1 MLNLRCK
8 GKQDNLIMQEKRH
21 ESSAIKRNIL
31 RYLESK
37 GISQYQCY
45 KDTGITRGVLGQST
59 GISEDNL
66 IKFLDHY
73 RDVSTEWLITGEGDM
88 LLDESAIRT
97 TQHVTG
103 NNNTVAGRDL
113 TTSTANIPELIAMTN
128 QHQST
133 ISDLVSTISKQQATI
148 SELVTT
154 VSRQQ
159 QDISMLLG
167 HKSDQD

>member
-1 MLNLRCK
+1 
-8 GKQDNLIMQEKRH
+8 MQEKRQ
-21 ESSAIKRNIL
+21 ESSTIKRNIL

-73 RDVSTEWLITGEGDM
+73 KDVSIEWLITGDGDM
-88 LLDESAIRT
+88 LLDESATRT
-97 TQHVTG
+97 TQHVNG
-103 NNNTVAGRDL
+103 NNNTFAGRDL
-113 TTSTANIPELIAMTN
+113 NTSVANLPELIAMTD

-133 ISDLVSTISKQQATI
+133 ISDLVSTISKQQTTISNQQTTI
-148 SELVTT
+148 SELVNT

-159 QDISMLLG
+159 QDISLLLG

>member
-1 MLNLRCK
+1 
-8 GKQDNLIMQEKRH
+8 MQEKRQ
-21 ESSAIKRNIL
+21 ESSTIKRNIL

-73 RDVSTEWLITGEGDM
+73 KDVSIEWLITGDGDM
-88 LLDESAIRT
+88 LLDESATRT
-97 TQHVTG
+97 TQHVNG
-103 NNNTVAGRDL
+103 NNNTFAGRDL
-113 TTSTANIPELIAMTN
+113 NTSVANLPELIAMTD

-133 ISDLVSTISKQQATI
+133 ISDLVSTISKQQTTISNQQTTI
-148 SELVTT
+148 SELVYT

-159 QDISMLLG
+159 QDISLLLG

>member
-1 MLNLRCK
+1 
-8 GKQDNLIMQEKRH
+8 MQEKRQ
-21 ESSAIKRNIL
+21 ESSTIKRNIL

-66 IKFLDHY
+66 IKILDHY
-73 RDVSTEWLITGEGDM
+73 RDDSIEWLITGDGDM
-88 LLDESAIRT
+88 LLDESATRT

-113 TTSTANIPELIAMTN
+113 TTSTANIPELITMTN

-133 ISDLVSTISKQQATI
+133 ISELISTISKQQTTI

-167 HKSDQD
+167 HKSDQT

>member
-1 MLNLRCK
+1 
-8 GKQDNLIMQEKRH
+8 MQEKRQ
-21 ESSAIKRNIL
+21 ESSTIKRNIL

-73 RDVSTEWLITGEGDM
+73 KDVSIEWLITGDGDM
-88 LLDESAIRT
+88 LLDESATRT
-97 TQHVTG
+97 TKHVTG
-103 NNNTVAGRDL
+103 NNNTFAGRDL
-113 TTSTANIPELIAMTN
+113 NTSVANLPELIAMTD

-133 ISDLVSTISKQQATI
+133 ISDLVSTISKQQTTISNQQTTI
-148 SELVTT
+148 SELVNT

-159 QDISMLLG
+159 QDISLLLG

>member
-1 MLNLRCK
+1 
-8 GKQDNLIMQEKRH
+8 MQEKRQ
-21 ESSAIKRNIL
+21 ESSTIKQNIL

-73 RDVSTEWLITGEGDM
+73 KDVSIEWLITGEGDM
-88 LLDESAIRT
+88 LLDESATRT
-97 TQHVTG
+97 TQHVNG
-103 NNNTVAGRDL
+103 NNNTFAGRDL
-113 TTSTANIPELIAMTN
+113 NTSVANLPELIAMTD

-133 ISDLVSTISKQQATI
+133 ISDLVSTISKQQTTINNQQTTI
-148 SELVTT
+148 SELVNT

-159 QDISMLLG
+159 QDISLLLG

>member
-1 MLNLRCK
+1 
-8 GKQDNLIMQEKRH
+8 MQEKRQ
-21 ESSAIKRNIL
+21 ESSTIKRNIL

-73 RDVSTEWLITGEGDM
+73 KDVSIEWLITGDGDM
-88 LLDESAIRT
+88 LLDESATRT
-97 TQHVTG
+97 TQHVNG
-103 NNNTVAGRDL
+103 NNNTFAGRDL
-113 TTSTANIPELIAMTN
+113 NTSVANLPELIAMTD

-133 ISDLVSTISKQQATI
+133 ISDLVSTISKQQTTISNQQTTI
-148 SELVTT
+148 SELVNT

-159 QDISMLLG
+159 QDISCC
-167 HKSDQD
+167 

>member
-1 MLNLRCK
+1 
-8 GKQDNLIMQEKRH
+8 MQEKRQ
-21 ESSAIKRNIL
+21 ESSTIKRNIL

-73 RDVSTEWLITGEGDM
+73 KDVSIEWLITGDGDM
-88 LLDESAIRT
+88 LLDESATRT

-103 NNNTVAGRDL
+103 NNNTFAGRDL
-113 TTSTANIPELIAMTN
+113 NTSVANLPELIAMTD

-133 ISDLVSTISKQQATI
+133 ISDLVSTISKQQTTISNQQTTI
-148 SELVTT
+148 SELVNT

-159 QDISMLLG
+159 QDISLLLG

>member
-1 MLNLRCK
+1 
-8 GKQDNLIMQEKRH
+8 MQEKRQ
-21 ESSAIKRNIL
+21 ESSTIKRNIL

-66 IKFLDHY
+66 IKFLNHY
-73 RDVSTEWLITGEGDM
+73 KDVSIEWLITGEGDM
-88 LLDESAIRT
+88 LLDESDTRT

-103 NNNTVAGRDL
+103 NNNTFAGRDL
-113 TTSTANIPELIAMTN
+113 TTSVADLPELIAMTN

-133 ISDLVSTISKQQATI
+133 ISDLVSTISNQQTTI
-148 SELVTT
+148 SELVNT

-159 QDISMLLG
+159 QDISKLLG
-167 HKSDQD
+167 HKSNQD

>member
-1 MLNLRCK
+1 
-8 GKQDNLIMQEKRH
+8 MQEKQH
-21 ESSAIKRNIL
+21 ESSTIKRNIL

-73 RDVSTEWLITGEGDM
+73 KDVSIEWLITGDGDM
-88 LLDESAIRT
+88 LLDESATRT
-97 TQHVTG
+97 TQHVNG
-103 NNNTVAGRDL
+103 NNNTFAGRDL
-113 TTSTANIPELIAMTN
+113 NTSVANLPELIAMTD

-133 ISDLVSTISKQQATI
+133 ISDLVSTISKQQTTISNQQTTI
-148 SELVTT
+148 SELVNT

-159 QDISMLLG
+159 QDISSLLGSLG

>member
-1 MLNLRCK
+1 
-8 GKQDNLIMQEKRH
+8 MQEKRQ
-21 ESSAIKRNIL
+21 ESSRVKRNIL
-31 RYLESK
+31 RYLDSK

-73 RDVSTEWLITGEGDM
+73 KDVSIEWLITGDGDM
-88 LLDESAIRT
+88 LLDESASRT

-103 NNNTVAGRDL
+103 NNNTFAGRDL
-113 TTSTANIPELIAMTN
+113 TTSVANLPELIAMTN

-133 ISDLVSTISKQQATI
+133 ISDLVSTISN
-148 SELVTT
+148 
-154 VSRQQ
+154 QQ
-159 QDISMLLG
+159 QDISLLLG

>member
-1 MLNLRCK
+1 
-8 GKQDNLIMQEKRH
+8 MQEKRH
-21 ESSAIKRNIL
+21 ESSTIKRNIL
-31 RYLESK
+31 RYLESR

-73 RDVSTEWLITGEGDM
+73 RDVSIEWLITGEGDM
-88 LLDESAIRT
+88 LLDESATRT

-103 NNNTVAGRDL
+103 NNNTFAGRDL
-113 TTSTANIPELIAMTN
+113 TTTTANIPELIAMTN

-133 ISDLVSTISKQQATI
+133 ISDLLSTISKQQTTI

-167 HKSDQD
+167 HKSDQN

>member
-1 MLNLRCK
+1 
-8 GKQDNLIMQEKRH
+8 MQEKRQ
-21 ESSAIKRNIL
+21 EPSTVKRNIL

-73 RDVSTEWLITGEGDM
+73 RDVSIEWLITGDGDM
-88 LLDESAIRT
+88 LLDESATRT
-97 TQHVTG
+97 TQHVTR

-113 TTSTANIPELIAMTN
+113 TTSTANIPELITMTN

-133 ISDLVSTISKQQATI
+133 ISELISTISKQQTTI

-167 HKSDQD
+167 HKSDQT

>member
-1 MLNLRCK
+1 
-8 GKQDNLIMQEKRH
+8 MQEKRQ
-21 ESSAIKRNIL
+21 EFSTIKRNIL

-73 RDVSTEWLITGEGDM
+73 KDVSIEWLITGDGDM
-88 LLDESAIRT
+88 LLDESATRT
-97 TQHVTG
+97 TQHVNG
-103 NNNTVAGRDL
+103 NNNTFAGRDL
-113 TTSTANIPELIAMTN
+113 NTSVANLPELIAMTD

-133 ISDLVSTISKQQATI
+133 ISDLVSTISKQQTTISNQQTTI
-148 SELVTT
+148 SELVNT

-159 QDISMLLG
+159 QDISLLLG